1 MDPES
6 PIIILSDIHLGSD
19 MARADAL
26 SHFLETAEFGT
37 LILNGD
43 VLDNPNMRFLTPS
56 HWKLLD
62 RIKKIAASGKKVI
75 WISGNHDFFARHF
88 FKTMGLEVYTQL
100 SFMWRGKRCLV
111 FHGHQYDKFL
121 VRNEMFAQ
129 TINRSYRLIQK
140 FDGKKRRMSGFV
152 KKRYKV
158 WLRVSKWVA
167 KGALKHANQKGA
179 EYVFCG
185 HTHELL
191 TLKQGKAT
199 YMNSG
204 SWVDDHCSYILL
216 KDDIPKVEVIKVQ

>member
-6 PIIILSDIHLGSD
+6 PILILSDIHLGSD

-26 SHFLETAEFGT
+26 SRFLETAEFGT

-43 VLDNPNMRFLTPS
+43 ILDNSNMRFLTPN
-56 HWKLLD
+56 HWRLLGKL
-62 RIKKIAASGKKVI
+62 KSIAASGKKVI

-88 FKTMGLEVYTQL
+88 FKAMGIETHMQF
-100 SFMWRGKRCLV
+100 SFIWEKKRCLV

-121 VRNEMFAQ
+121 IRNEAFAG

-140 FDGKKRRMSGFV
+140 FDGKKRRVSGFV

-167 KGALKHANQKGA
+167 KGALKYASQKGMD
-179 EYVFCG
+179 YVFCG

-191 TLKQGKAT
+191 TIKQGRT
-199 YMNSG
+199 IYMNSG
-204 SWVDDHCSYILL
+204 CWVDESCSYIIL
-216 KDDIPKVEVIKVQ
+216 KDDVPKVGIIKT